1 MDLAQLATQLPFPV
15 AVAAFLLWKLHK
27 NEERCAKENAELR
40 EKISAIESKDQ
51 DTLRELGRT
60 MRETNKLVRHIF
72 KIVDDADHSDPRRAA
87 EESDTRAPAAEAPSE
102 TLLRSIR

>member
-27 NEERCAKENAELR
+27 NEERCAKKNDELR
-40 EKISAIESKDQ
+40 RKIAAIESKDQ
-51 DTLRELGRT
+51 ETLRDLGRT

-72 KIVDDADHSDPRRAA
+72 KIVDDSDIHRGVD
-87 EESDTRAPAAEAPSE
+87 ESDVVRAVSEAPTE
-102 TLLRSIR
+102 IIRRSH